1 MLARARY
8 ERRETFDEGER
19 VEDKVGG
26 AVTPGTAQ
34 GVDDL
39 ALGGE
44 REALAGNGGA
54 GNVAAEV
61 LETLAVV
68 GGHVHL

>member
-1 MLARARY
+1 MR
-8 ERRETFDEGER
+8 
-19 VEDKVGG
+19 G

-34 GVDDL
+34 AVDDL
-39 ALGGE
+39 ALCGE
-44 REALAGNGGA
+44 REALGGDGGT

-68 GGHVHL
+68 GGHVHLCM